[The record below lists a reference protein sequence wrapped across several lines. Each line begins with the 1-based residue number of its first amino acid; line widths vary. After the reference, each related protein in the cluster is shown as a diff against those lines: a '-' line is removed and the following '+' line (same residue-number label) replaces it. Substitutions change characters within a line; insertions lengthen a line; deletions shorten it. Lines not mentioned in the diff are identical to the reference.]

1 MIVQDI
7 ERQLPDNFF
16 NWVPALYQQLPYQP
30 EESPEKVHA
39 LLALQTGHTRMRMF
53 LLPGKARLL
62 GMVTPASKTA
72 LFGFWE
78 GENDLASHAQLF
90 AAFKQWALEQGCNRL
105 EGPKNFNTFHAYRLR
120 ISEPS
125 WQQFNRE
132 PVNPPY
138 YPALLQALGFEV
150 LQHFESRK
158 ISTAVVPEVYGSKQ
172 QLVDSVQS
180 LPFEFIPLTPE
191 SWQAHA
197 TAIYELIGEVF
208 GQNPG
213 FRAVSEAEFALLY
226 NADYAAM
233 LCPHSS
239 VLLAERSSGRLVAI
253 SLCHPNYSPLQLT
266 EPPRFH
272 THYPQLQHRTLLAK
286 TQGVHPNFRQQGLMN
301 YLGAYGMLSFRQYY
315 DDIIFCLM
323 RHDNP
328 SLRFT
333 DPFPYEKATYAVY
346 GKAAIAR
353 NHD

>member
-7 ERQLPDNFF
+7 ARQLPPAFF
-16 NWVPALYQQLPYQP
+16 DWVPSLYQQLPYQP

-39 LLALQTGHTRMRMF
+39 LLALQTGHARMRMF
-53 LLPGKARLL
+53 LLPGQARLL
-62 GMVTPASKTA
+62 GMVTPGSETA

-78 GENDLASHAQLF
+78 GENDLESHAQLF
-90 AAFKQWALEQGCNRL
+90 ATFEQWALEQGCNRL

-132 PVNPPY
+132 PVNPPN

-150 LQHFESRK
+150 LHHFESRK

-180 LPFEFIPLTPE
+180 LPFAFIPLTPA

-197 TAIYELIGEVF
+197 AAIYELIGEIF
-208 GQNPG
+208 CQNPG
-213 FRAVSEAEFALLY
+213 YQAVSQAEFELLY
-226 NADYAAM
+226 NAEYAAM

-253 SLCHPNYSPLQLT
+253 SLCHPNYSPLKLS
-266 EPPRFH
+266 EPAVFEK
-272 THYPQLQHRTLLAK
+272 HYPLLKHRTLLAK
-286 TQGVHPNFRQQGLMN
+286 TQGVHPQFRQQGLMN
-301 YLGAYGMLSFRQYY
+301 YLGAYGMLSFRQFY

-333 DPFPYEKATYAVY
+333 DPFPYEKAAYAVY
-346 GKAAIAR
+346 QKILGSMK
-353 NHD
+353 